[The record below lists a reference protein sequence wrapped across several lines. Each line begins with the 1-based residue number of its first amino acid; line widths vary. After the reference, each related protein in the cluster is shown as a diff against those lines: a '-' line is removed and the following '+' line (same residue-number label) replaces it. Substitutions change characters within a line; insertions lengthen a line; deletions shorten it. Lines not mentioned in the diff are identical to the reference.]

1 MEFNRNQYFMT
12 GMVIL
17 LLGIQFRAVD
27 SYVLSKPVTKFLAEK
42 TGKAS
47 PQTLNAVNRVENSPL
62 SFFSFNKQQPKV
74 SITQKVIR
82 PPTWL
87 GLALISIGA
96 ILILHSFAM
105 RAPGNG

>member
-1 MEFNRNQYFMT
+1 MEFNRNQYFMV
-12 GMVIL
+12 GLVIL
-17 LLGIQFRAVD
+17 LLGIQFRMVD
-27 SYVLSKPVTKFLAEK
+27 SYLLSKPVTKFLAEK

-47 PQTLNAVNRVENSPL
+47 PQTLNAVSRFENSPL
-62 SFFSFNKQQPKV
+62 SIFSLNKQQNKA
-74 SITQKVIR
+74 SILQKVVS

-105 RAPGNG
+105 RAPGT

>member
-1 MEFNRNQYFMT
+1 MEFNRNQYFMV

-17 LLGIQFRAVD
+17 LLGVQFRVVD
-27 SYVLSKPVTKFLAEK
+27 SYLLSRPVTKFLAEK

-47 PQTLNAVNRVENSPL
+47 PQTLNTVSRVENSPL
-62 SFFSFNKQQPKV
+62 SFFSLNKQQPRA
-74 SITQKVIR
+74 SILQKTVR

-96 ILILHSFAM
+96 ILILHSLAM
-105 RAPGNG
+105 RAPGT

>member
-1 MEFNRNQYFMT
+1 MEFNRNQYFMV

-17 LLGIQFRAVD
+17 LLGIQFRVVH
-27 SYVLSKPVTKFLAEK
+27 SYLLSKPVTKFLAEK

-47 PQTLNAVNRVENSPL
+47 PQALNAVNRVENSVL
-62 SFFSFNKQQPKV
+62 SFFSFNKQQPRA
-74 SITQKVIR
+74 SRIQKVVS

-87 GLALISIGA
+87 GWALISIGA

-105 RAPGNG
+105 RAPGT